1 MPVID
6 LNNIAAIYRGGQQMA
21 RLFRGASE
29 IWTETA
35 IANLGVGTN
44 TPMVLAGN
52 SEAAAVGGIWWG
64 GADGLQGGE
73 TAHTILSSTRGDYS
87 GPISSAAQSA
97 ILPGIGAAWEIGIQ
111 NSSRFLQERW
121 QGEWAEYCDPVNDM
135 ALFTGG
141 AFVLWEGEE
150 PIGEDWQMADTGKM
164 AQPYYWAGDCHK
176 RTLARDLSFEYGHF
190 ARAVAA
196 GVAPYLVG
204 AWPPMIEE
212 GGGNANIPARDA
224 EWRTRFDGYDM
235 AHRYRRDWLR
245 AELAANGLSDDLWI
259 VPAHLAVARW
269 YDDDLAGNLPAG
281 LTSHRDMHADDNT
294 SPGHLDDNG
303 GKHPW
308 MLSREGAY
316 CIRTMIYEVVEG
328 QDALA
333 LPDNATEG
341 ITGAVAAYLRQVA
354 KDVLSD
360 YAPAGRGGSAHA
372 ETTILTATAAP
383 PQDALENCAAHYL
396 DGGSPTAIPTTEG
409 VRYLAAI
416 VNFDNAG
423 DQVTDSETE
432 LVHLF
437 GSDDDHMVL
446 KMARPSWHDGGATPV
461 VWGQVWDAA
470 GVDQGFAMFNAP
482 TSGDWLVE
490 IWVDDAMR
498 FRLVD
503 LAVSDP
509 QAAKVQFQRYGGGS
523 NPALSACSSFTIPAQ
538 AAYAIHA
545 AWASEN
551 IPTDQ
556 EYTDLNAWI
565 DGLDPTWFAWAQ

>member
-1 MPVID
+1 MS
-6 LNNIAAIYRGGQQMA
+6 LFNGNTGGSAVQN
-21 RLFRGASE
+21 E
-29 IWTETA
+29 
-35 IANLGVGTN
+35 GVGTD

-52 SEAAAVGGIWWG
+52 SETAATAGIWWG

-135 ALFTGG
+135 ALFTGR

-212 GGGNANIPARDA
+212 GGGNASIPARDA
-224 EWRTRFDGYDM
+224 EWRTRFDGYDL

-308 MLSREGAY
+308 MLSREAKPIWSTCSVPTTIIWSLKWRAQAGMTAARRQSCGGRY
-316 CIRTMIYEVVEG
+316 GMRPGSIRALLCSTPRLRVIGWSRYGWTMPCFSAWSIWRS
-328 QDALA
+328 
-333 LPDNATEG
+333 ATRKPPRSSSNG
-341 ITGAVAAYLRQVA
+341 MAVAAIPR
-354 KDVLSD
+354 
-360 YAPAGRGGSAHA
+360 GR
-372 ETTILTATAAP
+372 P
-383 PQDALENCAAHYL
+383 
-396 DGGSPTAIPTTEG
+396 
-409 VRYLAAI
+409 V
-416 VNFDNAG
+416 
-423 DQVTDSETE
+423 
-432 LVHLF
+432 
-437 GSDDDHMVL
+437 
-446 KMARPSWHDGGATPV
+446 RPSRSRRRLPIRSMPHGRRRT
-461 VWGQVWDAA
+461 
-470 GVDQGFAMFNAP
+470 
-482 TSGDWLVE
+482 
-490 IWVDDAMR
+490 
-498 FRLVD
+498 FRQIR
-503 LAVSDP
+503 SM
-509 QAAKVQFQRYGGGS
+509 S
-523 NPALSACSSFTIPAQ
+523 I
-538 AAYAIHA
+538 
-545 AWASEN
+545 
-551 IPTDQ
+551 
-556 EYTDLNAWI
+556 
-565 DGLDPTWFAWAQ
+565 